1 MKHTLLKMNLQTFA
15 RAKNAARLHHIMEWT
30 DTEEVPAASAEGWL
44 RLAKFISTIG
54 DDTDEATEDEGFY
67 DGDGTTETTVTGV
80 AGAYSPE
87 GYFDPED
94 PAQALIASKKYE
106 IGDGR
111 KVWHKV
117 TMTNGDIYI
126 QRATL
131 TDIVAGAGDAVEFE
145 DFSCTIR
152 FDRIPVKTPAAG
164 AGLSTQIQEG

>member
-1 MKHTLLKMNLQTFA
+1 MTNTLLKMNLQTFA
-15 RAKNAARLHHIMEWT
+15 RSKNAAREHHIIDYVPGVETM
-30 DTEEVPAASAEGWL
+30 PAAAAEDWL
-44 RLAKFISTIG
+44 PLAKYISTIG

-87 GYFDPED
+87 GYYDPED
-94 PAQALIASKKYE
+94 AAQALIESKKYN

-126 QRATL
+126 QRATV

-152 FDRIPVKTPAAG
+152 FDKIPVKTPASAS
-164 AGLSTQIQEG
+164 AATTQEG